1 MSALLSR
8 AGGASYQL
16 CTATFS
22 ELKDL
27 ELVKNGLPINRTIN
41 SAKEIFD
48 TVDVDDFLAL
58 PSRQRFV

>member
-1 MSALLSR
+1 MSATLIG
-8 AGGASYQL
+8 AGGASCQL

-27 ELVKNGLPINRTIN
+27 ELVKNGFPINMTIN

-48 TVDVDDFLAL
+48 T
-58 PSRQRFV
+58 SM